1 MNPDQDIEEFLK
13 ASRTYMLINALG
25 RDWEQEFVEGMRNSK
40 NEQRKERFR
49 RGFAK
54 AVLGGLSAL
63 EYEKATDWDF
73 DTEQE
78 FVEHLKHYWSVFYP
92 DSKPDDFAS
101 PGSGLTDANAYR
113 GYRIEEG
120 DQVWYSVERSDGVE
134 VVRVQSLVVVERML
148 HVTYEL
154 NSPSMYDGF
163 ARSLIKTKVL
173 RDVCLD
179 SYRSVADAITFTSLS
194 TGLVATLPYD

>member
-1 MNPDQDIEEFLK
+1 MKPDPDIQEFLN
-13 ASRTYMLINALG
+13 ASGTYMDINALG
-25 RDWEQEFVEGMRNSK
+25 PDWEQYFVRAVRKIK
-40 NEQRKERFR
+40 NEERKESFR

-54 AVLGGLSAL
+54 AILGGISAR
-63 EYEKATDWDF
+63 EYEIATGWDF
-73 DTEQE
+73 DTEEE

-92 DSKPDDFAS
+92 DSKPEDFAS

-154 NSPSMYDGF
+154 NSSSMYDGF